1 MLTSSHRLPRKQGLV
16 LSRQTD
22 LVLSGSSDRELI
34 ESVRRS
40 LESGETMPQVTQS
53 WTQAVWE

>member
-16 LSRQTD
+16 LSRSTD